1 MKVENL
7 TMLDI
12 TSPKIVEIQIS
23 HDSKTVWIN
32 VDGICRLRACRI
44 QNLKLN
50 DERKQSDGPQ
60 KSN

>member
-1 MKVENL
+1 
-7 TMLDI
+7 MLDI